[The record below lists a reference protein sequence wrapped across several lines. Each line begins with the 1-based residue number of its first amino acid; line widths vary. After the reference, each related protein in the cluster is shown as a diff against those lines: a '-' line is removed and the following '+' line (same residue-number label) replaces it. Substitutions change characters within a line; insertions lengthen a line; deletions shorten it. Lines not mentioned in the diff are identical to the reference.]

1 MQFISNYPWYY
12 SLLCV
17 LAGFLFSGLLYIRD
31 KKNVER
37 GKTLV
42 LILAG
47 LRFLSITIISI
58 LLLDVFIKHSIN
70 EVEKPIIIIAQDN
83 STSIIAGKDSLDI
96 KSNYINSLN
105 DFTKAIKEKY
115 DVKLYQFD
123 SECKPTETFD
133 FKGKETDI
141 SNIISDI
148 ENNYANSNIGA
159 VILATDGIYNKGTNP
174 IYSAKNINA
183 PFYTIALGD
192 TTPIRD
198 VWIQTINHNQI
209 AYLGNSFPVEVIV
222 NATDLNT
229 KTVNVSISTNGALL
243 KTEPVVINSDNFSK
257 TYNFNIEATKTGI
270 QKYTVAIST
279 LPEDKNTQNNVQSFI
294 IDVIDNRQKVLILAN
309 APHPDIATIQESINS
324 TQTYEVEVALINE
337 FMQPLKPYSL
347 IIFHQTNILTP
358 KLLAELK
365 ANGQSVFYIGLNPP
379 SGIFNFS
386 TANGGNRFNDA
397 EPSVNDAFTLFGIS
411 NELRT
416 YFKEL
421 PAVKCNFG
429 NTTISNGSYAL
440 INQRIGVVN
449 TENPLFVFTEMNGLK
464 TAGFFGDGLWR
475 WKLRDYLDHD
485 NHNLFNE
492 LINKSVQYLSVK
504 ADKSFFR
511 VFTKKI
517 INENESLDFTAEVYN
532 QSYELIT
539 EPDVTIVLKDA
550 SNKVYNYTF
559 SKKQTMYSL
568 SAGQFPQGEYN
579 YTAQVKVGDKIF
591 TKSGIV
597 VVKEIVSER
606 MNTLANHQ
614 ILYQLSKESGG
625 KLFYKNQFA
634 QLQKEI
640 LESAT
645 IKSIT
650 YTHKQLSDLV
660 NLKWILAIIIL
671 LLSVEWFF
679 RKRNGSV

>member
-17 LAGFLFSGLLYIRD
+17 LVGFLFSGLLYFRD
-31 KKNVER
+31 KKNADR
-37 GKTLV
+37 GKSLVITL
-42 LILAG
+42 AT
-47 LRFLSITIISI
+47 LRFLSVTIISF

-70 EVEKPIIIIAQDN
+70 ETEKPIIIIAQDN

-96 KSNYINSLN
+96 KTNYLN
-105 DFTKAIKEKY
+105 ALNNFTKAIKEKY

-123 SECKPTETFD
+123 SDSKPSETFD

-141 SNIISDI
+141 SKAISDI
-148 ENNYANSNIGA
+148 ENNYSNSNIGA
-159 VILATDGIYNKGTNP
+159 IILATDGIYNKGTNP
-174 IYSAKNINA
+174 IYSSKKINA

-222 NATDLNT
+222 NATDLIN
-229 KTVNVSISTNGALL
+229 KTVNVSISTNGALI
-243 KTEPVVINSDNFSK
+243 KTEPVVITSDNFSK
-257 TYNFNIEATKTGI
+257 AFNFNIEATKTGI

-279 LPEDKNTQNNVQSFI
+279 LPEDKNTQNNSQSFI

-309 APHPDIATIQESINS
+309 APHPDIAAIQESINS
-324 TQTYEVEVALINE
+324 TQTYEVEVALMNE
-337 FMQPLKPYSL
+337 FTQPLKPYSL
-347 IIFHQTNILTP
+347 IILHQTILLPP
-358 KLLAELK
+358 KILAELK

-379 SGIFNFS
+379 ADIFNFS
-386 TANGGNRFNDA
+386 ISKGGNRFNEV
-397 EPSVNDAFTLFGIS
+397 EPTVNDAFTLFGIS
-411 NELRT
+411 NELKA
-416 YFKEL
+416 YFKEF

-429 NTTISNGSYAL
+429 NSTISNGSYAL

-449 TENPLFVFTEMNGLK
+449 TENPLLVFTETNGLK

-475 WKLRDYLDHD
+475 WKLRDYLDHE

-492 LINKSVQYLSVK
+492 LINKTVQYLSVK

-517 INENESLDFTAEVYN
+517 INENEPLDFTAEVYN

-539 EPDVTIVLKDA
+539 EPDVTIVLKD
-550 SNKVYNYTF
+550 SKNKTYNYTF

-568 SAGQFPQGEYN
+568 SAGQFPKGEYN
-579 YTAQVKVGDKIF
+579 YEANVKVGDKLF
-591 TKSGIV
+591 TKSGVV

-634 QLQKEI
+634 QLQKE
-640 LESAT
+640 LFESST

-660 NLKWILAIIIL
+660 NLKWIFFIIL
-671 LLSVEWFF
+671 GLLSLEWFF

>member
-31 KKNVER
+31 KKNADR
-37 GKTLV
+37 GKRLV
-42 LILAG
+42 LTLAG

-70 EVEKPIIIIAQDN
+70 EVEKSIIIIAQDN
-83 STSIIAGKDSLDI
+83 STSIIVGKDSLDI
-96 KSNYINSLN
+96 KSNYLNALN

-123 SECKPTETFD
+123 SECKPSETFD

-141 SNIISDI
+141 SNVISDI
-148 ENNYANSNIGA
+148 ENNYSNSNIGA

-174 IYSAKNINA
+174 IYSAKKINA

-222 NATDLNT
+222 NATDLNA
-229 KTVNVSISTNGALL
+229 KTVNVSISTNGALI
-243 KTEPVVINSDNFSK
+243 KSEPVVINSDNFSK

-279 LPEDKNTQNNVQSFI
+279 LPEDKNTQNNAQSFI

-309 APHPDIATIQESINS
+309 APHPDIAAIQESINS

-337 FMQPLKPYSL
+337 FTQPLKPYSL
-347 IIFHQTNILTP
+347 IILHQTNILPP

-379 SGIFNFS
+379 AGIFNFS
-386 TANGGNRFNDA
+386 MSNGGNRFNDA

-429 NTTISNGSYAL
+429 NTTISNGSYVL
-440 INQRIGVVN
+440 INQRIGVVD
-449 TENPLFVFTEMNGLK
+449 TENPLLVFTETNGLK

-492 LINKSVQYLSVK
+492 LINKTVQYLSVK

-559 SKKQTMYSL
+559 SKKETMYSL

-591 TKSGIV
+591 TKTGIV

-640 LESAT
+640 LESST

-660 NLKWILAIIIL
+660 NLKWILAIIIF